1 MPAIDPTPF
10 DQWQRLAVEWR
21 QANPG
26 RNPKRLRLAAREE
39 SDQAR
44 AAFWI
49 HSLGSGTPRPS
60 GQACT
65 VCGLPTAGW
74 CEGCYHRCG
83 GGEPFQALCNPCD
96 HRQKVCHLCRQAGV
110 TYGEGHAAWEASRG
124 ASSSETAVEITG
136 FFDQSGEFSQEE
148 TVPIT
153 FEELSRIT
161 GIPIDELRR
170 SIDPGSFRGSGSRGS
185 NGTSSP

>member
-1 MPAIDPTPF
+1 MPPIAPTPF
-10 DQWQRLAVEWR
+10 DLWQQRALDWR
-21 QANPG
+21 AAHPG
-26 RNPKRLRLAAREE
+26 KRPKRLKVAEREA
-39 SDQAR
+39 SVGAR

-49 HSLGSGTPRPS
+49 SQIGASSPRPS

-74 CEGCYHRCG
+74 CEGCYHRCTR
-83 GGEPFQALCNPCD
+83 GEHFEALCNPCD
-96 HRQKVCHLCRQAGV
+96 QRQKVCHLCQQAGV

-124 ASSSETAVEITG
+124 TSSSETAVEITG

>member
-1 MPAIDPTPF
+1 MPAIEPTPV
-10 DQWQRLAVEWR
+10 DQWQQLALDWRRL
-21 QANPG
+21 NPG
-26 RNPKRLRLAAREE
+26 RNPKRLSLADREG

-49 HSLGSGTPRPS
+49 HCLGS

-74 CEGCYHRCG
+74 CEGCYHRCTR
-83 GGEPFQALCNPCD
+83 GECFQALCNPCD
-96 HRQKVCHLCRQAGV
+96 HRQKVCHLCQQAGV
-110 TYGEGHAAWEASRG
+110 TYAEGHAAWEASRG
-124 ASSSETAVEITG
+124 ASSSEAAVEITG

-148 TVPIT
+148 TIPIT
-153 FEELSRIT
+153 FAELSRIT

-170 SIDPGSFRGSGSRGS
+170 SIDPGSFRSTGSRGS
-185 NGTSSP
+185 NGTSSA